1 MAILAFKNSIQM
13 DYCLA
18 LTLELFEL
26 FFIVLPEV
34 LEDNTIKKAS
44 SCGRK
49 MACKNAR
56 TIRS

>member
-1 MAILAFKNSIQM
+1 MI
-13 DYCLA
+13 YRLA

-34 LEDNTIKKAS
+34 LEGNTIKKAS

-49 MACKNAR
+49 MVCKKAQA
-56 TIRS
+56 IRS